1 MNSRFIDERS
11 ITVLPGA
18 PSVIDLGEFS
28 LNEND
33 DTIWVKMTSTSQGEC
48 PWPWSYGLFTWITEN
63 GRELGTVKVNGVC
76 EGEVFRLGVGLAPEF
91 RTGRLG
97 FTPRNYNLKW
107 IELGNPWYLTFSF
120 KTGQEQAAGPELVGG
135 STLFVP
141 FVEEIEEPNTQP
153 DFSIEDAFAFLLFNW
168 FLK

>member
-1 MNSRFIDERS
+1 MSTRFIDERS

-28 LNEND
+28 LSDGE
-33 DTIWVKMTSTSQGEC
+33 DTIWVHMTSKSEGEC
-48 PWPWSYGLFTWITEN
+48 PWPWSYGLFTWVTEN

-76 EGEVFRLGVGLAPEF
+76 EGEVFRLGVGLTPEF

-107 IELGNPWYLTFSF
+107 IELGNPWLLTFRF
-120 KTGQEQAAGPELVGG
+120 KTGASDPDARPKTSLMTPYAPELPEG
-135 STLFVP
+135 
-141 FVEEIEEPNTQP
+141 NAKP
-153 DFSIEDAFAFLLFNW
+153 DYFIEDAFAYLLFNL